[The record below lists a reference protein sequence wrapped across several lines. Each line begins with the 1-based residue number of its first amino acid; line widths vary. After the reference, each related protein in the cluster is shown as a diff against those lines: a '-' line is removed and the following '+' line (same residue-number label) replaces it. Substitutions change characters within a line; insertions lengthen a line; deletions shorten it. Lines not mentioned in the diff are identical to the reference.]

1 MPGRFWYI
9 PRCRYPEFRQKLVSM
24 ATDRQWRLGVIGLN
38 HSAPC
43 PRSYY
48 TCDDA
53 HSLCRLGFRGLSY
66 LLPSQHDPDSGKMWN
81 PLYLMSGRRRSP
93 LRAETYYHGSVQGA
107 PCEPL
112 VRAPC
117 RFVCRTKASRS
128 WACSNAS
135 NGAAKA
141 SKCCDCNRPKI
152 TLREGDPLFS
162 GISQLADFDQ
172 VIPVKKSKERGGGGG
187 KVRGKGKSAA
197 KKCSVVL

>member
-1 MPGRFWYI
+1 M
-9 PRCRYPEFRQKLVSM
+9 SM

-48 TCDDA
+48 TCDDG

-66 LLPSQHDPDSGKMWN
+66 LLPSQHDADSGKMWN
-81 PLYLMSGRRRSP
+81 PLYRMSGRPESP

-117 RFVCRTKASRS
+117 RFVCRARDSWT

-135 NGAAKA
+135 
-141 SKCCDCNRPKI
+141 SQVLLRVRCCDCNRPEI
-152 TLREGDPLFS
+152 TLREGEPMFS
-162 GISQLADFDQ
+162 GIWRLADFDH
-172 VIPVKKSKERGGGGG
+172 KSSLS
-187 KVRGKGKSAA
+187 KSA
-197 KKCSVVL
+197 VQRPRTPQPH